1 MIRVEALSSA
11 LPPDLGS
18 RLLGRMAELL
28 PICRSITGD
37 GLRATLRAAGETL
50 PLEIHEVPSGTAVF
64 DWTVP
69 REWNVREAYVADAR
83 GRRVIDFAEHTLH
96 VVNYSV
102 PVRAR
107 MSLAEL
113 RPHLHS
119 LPDHPDWIPYR
130 TSYYRETWGFCL
142 RHRDLLA
149 LEEGEYEVV
158 IDSEL
163 SDGSLS
169 YGEILLPGES
179 AEEILLTTHAC
190 HPQMCNDNLSG
201 VTVLAAIAAALHG
214 ASRRLSY
221 RILFLPGTIG
231 AITWLA
237 LHREQAQ
244 RIRAGVVLA
253 GVGDRG
259 PASFKLSRRGDTEID
274 RAMRIVLRDTGR
286 EHRILPFSPYGYD
299 ERQFCSPGFDLAVG
313 RFSRSEYGSY
323 PEYHTSA
330 DDLDF
335 VSAEALVD
343 SARIVLDVLGV
354 LETDG
359 RFVNA
364 LPWCEP
370 QLGKRGLYS
379 DREDVRMAVLWVL
392 NQSDGTASLVDIAER
407 SGVSYAAVLEAAR
420 ALHAG
425 GLLEE
430 SKGIDGHAGT

>member
-1 MIRVEALSSA
+1 MIRVEDLGGA

-18 RLLGRMAELL
+18 QLLESMEQLL

-37 GLRATLRAAGETL
+37 GLRATLRAVGEAL
-50 PLEIHEVPSGTAVF
+50 PLEIHEVPSGTSVF

-69 REWNVREAYVADAR
+69 REWNVREAYVADSS
-83 GRRVIDFAEHTLH
+83 GHKVIDFAEHTLH
-96 VVNYSV
+96 LVNYSV

-142 RHRDLLA
+142 RHRDLLD
-149 LEEGEYEVV
+149 LQEGEYEVV

-179 AEEILLTTHAC
+179 SEEILLSTHAC

-201 VTVLAAIAAALHG
+201 VTVLATIAAALKS
-214 ASRRLSY
+214 ARRRFSY

-237 LHREQAQ
+237 LHRAETQ

-259 PASFKLSRRGDTEID
+259 PASYKLSRRGDTEVD
-274 RAMRIVLRDTGR
+274 RAMRIILRDFGC
-286 EHRILPFSPYGYD
+286 ESRILPFSPYGYD

-313 RFSRSEYGSY
+313 RFSRSEYGTY
-323 PEYHTSA
+323 PQYHTSA
-330 DDLDF
+330 DNLDF

-343 SARIVLDVLGV
+343 STRIVLQVLGA
-354 LETDG
+354 LETNAC
-359 RFVNA
+359 FVNV

-392 NQSDGTASLVDIAER
+392 SLSDGETSLLDIAER
-407 SGVSYAAVLEAAR
+407 SGASFSAVLEAAR

-425 GLLEE
+425 GLLEPTV
-430 SKGIDGHAGT
+430 S

>member
-1 MIRVEALSSA
+1 MIRVEDLRGA
-11 LPPDLGS
+11 LPPDLGNQ
-18 RLLGRMAELL
+18 LLGRIDRLL

-37 GLRATLRAAGETL
+37 GLRATLHAVGEAL
-50 PLEIHEVPSGTAVF
+50 PLEVHEVPTGTPVF

-69 REWNVREAYVADAR
+69 REWNVREAYVADSK
-83 GRRVIDFAEHTLH
+83 GRKVIDFAEHTLH

-142 RHRDLLA
+142 RHRDLLE
-149 LEEGEYEVV
+149 LQEGEYEVV
-158 IDSEL
+158 IDSDL
-163 SDGSLS
+163 ADGSLS
-169 YGEILLPGES
+169 YGEVFLPGES
-179 AEEILLTTHAC
+179 DEEILLTTHAC

-201 VTVLAAIAAALHG
+201 VTVLAAIAAALQS
-214 ASRRLSY
+214 AQRRVSY

-237 LHREQAQ
+237 LHRERAQ

-259 PASFKLSRRGDTEID
+259 PASYKLSRRGDTDID
-274 RAMRIVLRDTGR
+274 RAMRIILRDTGR

-313 RFSRSEYGSY
+313 RFSRSEYATY
-323 PEYHTSA
+323 PQYHTSA

-335 VSAEALVD
+335 VSAESLAD
-343 SARIVLDVLGV
+343 STGIVLDLLGT
-354 LETDG
+354 LETNA
-359 RFVNA
+359 RYVNV

-392 NQSDGTASLVDIAER
+392 SLSDGEASLLDIAER

-420 ALHAG
+420 SLHAG
-425 GLLEE
+425 GLLEAL
-430 SKGIDGHAGT
+430 S